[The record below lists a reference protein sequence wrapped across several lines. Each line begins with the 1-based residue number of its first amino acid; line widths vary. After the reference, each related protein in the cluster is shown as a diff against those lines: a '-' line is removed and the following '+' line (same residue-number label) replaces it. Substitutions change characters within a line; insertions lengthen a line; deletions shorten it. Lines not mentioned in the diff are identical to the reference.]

1 MSFLFHVPSITVV
14 FWKRASLLQF
24 VKICFIPEFFK
35 LTGNVSFATLA
46 HVTFQQGQETLKE
59 EKHGI
64 DPVATMPNHTQVSQ
78 CSCENLRYIRK
89 EVISFLTCQQ
99 ERTPMMSSLSDMED
113 CV

>member
-1 MSFLFHVPSITVV
+1 MAQI
-14 FWKRASLLQF
+14 LLL
-24 VKICFIPEFFK
+24 PW
-35 LTGNVSFATLA
+35 LANTRVSR
-46 HVTFQQGQETLKE
+46 
-59 EKHGI
+59 
-64 DPVATMPNHTQVSQ
+64 

>member
-1 MSFLFHVPSITVV
+1 MY
-14 FWKRASLLQF
+14 
-24 VKICFIPEFFK
+24 FIPEFLK

-59 EKHGI
+59 EKYGT
-64 DPVATMPNHTQVSQ
+64 DPVATMSSHTQVSR
-78 CSCENLRYIRK
+78 CSCKNLRYIRK